1 MKISSVEKELRPLWK
16 KRSSNMS
23 IEDDPVLGRFFDT
36 PEKKARWIA
45 RLRIAYILWIIFV
58 IIGIIS
64 LAVWY
69 LLK

>member
-1 MKISSVEKELRPLWK
+1 
-16 KRSSNMS
+16 MS
-23 IEDDPVLGRFFDT
+23 IEDDPILGRFFDSA
-36 PEKKARWIA
+36 EKKARWIA
-45 RLRIAYILWIIFV
+45 RLRIAYILWIILV

>member
-1 MKISSVEKELRPLWK
+1 
-16 KRSSNMS
+16 MS
-23 IEDDPVLGRFFDT
+23 IEEDPVLGQFFDT

-64 LAVWY
+64 LAVWHF
-69 LLK
+69 LK